1 MSIRGSNS
9 LPLSDDV
16 IEQIFHCLPS
26 FSSLQSTI
34 RVCKDFY
41 KIFNAHPRT
50 IVRRVAYNIAGPAL
64 PQAMRLLR
72 YRSEDDTDSSS
83 SEGSAHVDDEV
94 LSDYGPVSNS
104 AAETTNG
111 PPLTQS
117 ETKNLINIARVAS
130 KLEDLFSFRHKDRSS
145 KVSKLS
151 SMESWR
157 FRRAIYRLMLFS
169 RVFPGSK
176 YHFLSDDEDDN
187 DDDTDANFKRIREDR
202 QAKRDFIEDFFT
214 QEIIEM
220 YAVAHFL
227 VEIVE
232 WASLAHVGSIDPA
245 YFGDVALCAGPEAIL
260 ASYEEGSVV
269 PVQDAAEEI
278 DLVQELIT
286 EYIEHPFRTVL
297 ESTKTVIPA
306 KDKTLWNKILSD
318 VEGEDDVCKQCGA
331 AEGLNLWSESNWEYL
346 RGMPTFTI
354 NQIRQYLKGLLPQ
367 SITESAFLRV
377 QLEPINQP
385 SLYTDMVAELFD
397 VKRPEFDD
405 WDKEDLLCTSC
416 LTIFV
421 GEHLHLWLL
430 ERKRASGRQIP
441 EDCWY
446 GYNCRTQ
453 THRREHAEKLNHL
466 SLPTRG

>member
-26 FSSLQSTI
+26 FASLQSTI
-34 RVCKDFY
+34 RVCKDFHR
-41 KIFNAHPRT
+41 IFNTHPKT
-50 IVRRVAYNIAGPAL
+50 TVRRVAYNIAGPAL

-72 YRSEDDTDSSS
+72 YRNENDTDLPS
-83 SEGSAHVDDEV
+83 SEGSHADDEV
-94 LSDYGPVSNS
+94 SSDYGPVSNS

-117 ETKNLINIARVAS
+117 ETKELTKIARVVS
-130 KLEDLFSFRHKDRSS
+130 KLEDVFSFRHKDRLS
-145 KVSKLS
+145 KTSKLT

-176 YHFLSDDEDDN
+176 YHFLSDDEDD
-187 DDDTDANFKRIREDR
+187 DDDADANLKRLRDDR
-202 QAKRDFIEDFFT
+202 QAKEDFIDDFFT
-214 QEIIEM
+214 EEIIEM

-227 VEIVE
+227 VETAE
-232 WASLAHVGSIDPA
+232 WASLAHVGSIDPTH
-245 YFGDVALCAGPEAIL
+245 FGDVALCAGPDAIL

-269 PVQDAAEEI
+269 PIQDAAEEMNI
-278 DLVQELIT
+278 VEELIT
-286 EYIEHPFRTVL
+286 EYIEHPLRTIL

-306 KDKTLWNKILSD
+306 KDKILWNKILSS
-318 VEGEDDVCKQCGA
+318 VEGENDLCKRCGA
-331 AEGLNLWSESNWEYL
+331 AEGLNLWCESNWEYL
-346 RGMPTFTI
+346 RGTPTFTI
-354 NQIRQYLKGLLPQ
+354 SQIHQYLRGLLPR
-367 SITESAFLRV
+367 SFTECAFLRL

-385 SLYTDMVAELFD
+385 ALYMDMVAELFD

-405 WDKEDLLCTSC
+405 WDKEDLLCTAC
-416 LTIFV
+416 LKVFV

-430 ERKRASGRQIP
+430 ERKRAAGKQIP

-453 THRREHAEKLNHL
+453 THKREHAEKLNHL

>member
-16 IEQIFHCLPS
+16 IEQIFHFLPS

-64 PQAMRLLR
+64 PQAIRLLR
-72 YRSEDDTDSSS
+72 YRCEDDTNSSS
-83 SEGSAHVDDEV
+83 SEGSDPDD
-94 LSDYGPVSNS
+94 
-104 AAETTNG
+104 ETTNG

-117 ETKNLINIARVAS
+117 ETKKLINIARVAS

-145 KVSKLS
+145 KTSKLS

-169 RVFPGSK
+169 CVFPGSK
-176 YHFLSDDEDDN
+176 YHFLSEDEDGN

-202 QAKRDFIEDFFT
+202 KAKRDFIEDFFT
-214 QEIIEM
+214 EEILEM

-227 VEIVE
+227 VETAE
-232 WASLAHVGSIDPA
+232 WASLAHGCEILMHILAA

-260 ASYEEGSVV
+260 ASYEAGSVV
-269 PVQDAAEEI
+269 PIQDAAEEM
-278 DLVQELIT
+278 DLVEELIT
-286 EYIEHPFRTVL
+286 EYIEHSLRSVL
-297 ESTKTVIPA
+297 ESTQTAIPA
-306 KDKTLWNKILSD
+306 EDKTFWNKILSD
-318 VEGEDDVCKQCGA
+318 VPGKDDLCKRCGA
-331 AEGLNLWSESNWEYL
+331 AEGLDLWSESNWEYL
-346 RGMPTFTI
+346 RGIPTFTVD
-354 NQIRQYLKGLLPQ
+354 QIRQYLKGQLPL
-367 SITESAFLRV
+367 SITETAFLRA
-377 QLEPINQP
+377 QLEPISQP
-385 SLYTDMVAELFD
+385 SLYMDMVTELFD
-397 VKRPEFDD
+397 VKRPEFND
-405 WDKEDLLCTSC
+405 WNKEDLLCTPC
-416 LTIFV
+416 LKIFV

-430 ERKRASGRQIP
+430 ERKRAAGRQIP
-441 EDCWY
+441 DDCWY

-466 SLPTRG
+466 SPPTRG